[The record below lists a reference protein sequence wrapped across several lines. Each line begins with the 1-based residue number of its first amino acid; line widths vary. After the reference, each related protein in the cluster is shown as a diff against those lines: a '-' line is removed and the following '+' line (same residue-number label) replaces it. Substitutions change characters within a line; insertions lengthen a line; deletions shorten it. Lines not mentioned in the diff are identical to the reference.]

1 MNKIIQTPSHLHLF
15 DRSTNIRKNQDL
27 RESMEINKQRKQLT
41 QDYFSTANINYLKKS
56 IKKKLT
62 SGKIEEEIINVTISN
77 IFMEY
82 TVNPTMIFCLND
94 INNVVLTR
102 GVAEIESQRTA
113 QTQFLFDRNN
123 IGAFMSLPVATT
135 IKLDKQLPKMNYL

>member
-41 QDYFSTANINYLKKS
+41 QDYFSTANINYLKKL
-56 IKKKLT
+56 KKKLFP
-62 SGKIEEEIINVTISN
+62 KKEEIINVTISN

-82 TVNPTMIFCLND
+82 TVPTMILAND

-102 GVAEIESQRTA
+102 GVAEIESQ
-113 QTQFLFDRNN
+113 
-123 IGAFMSLPVATT
+123 
-135 IKLDKQLPKMNYL
+135 